1 MKEHELA
8 WAMLPEGLEGY
19 FDIESFEKSDR
30 HFRIVLVEKNIVPT
44 DLQEEYRGKK
54 VMNSVLNSLTV
65 DDFPIRGRKGELVL
79 KRRSWKFEG
88 VDKMLTRKIDL
99 CVEGTK
105 LEKEFAV
112 FLKELD
118 REFPCGDQQSG
129 LCQPPS
135 SANA

>member
-1 MKEHELA
+1 MIEHDLV

-19 FDIESFEKSDR
+19 FEIESYQKSGNT
-30 HFRIVLVEKNIVPT
+30 FRIVLVEKNIIPP
-44 DLQEEYRGKK
+44 LAEEYRGKQVINTVIK
-54 VMNSVLNSLTV
+54 PFTV
-65 DDFPIRGRKGELVL
+65 DFFPIKGRKGELIL

-99 CVEGTK
+99 CAEGTK

-118 REFPCGDQQSG
+118 RE
-129 LCQPPS
+129 
-135 SANA
+135 